1 MDYET
6 LLKRTR
12 ALYGEIR
19 QYLKDIQY
27 NEYDDLSGVDYDRE
41 DLDAGL
47 VVSELRYCAA
57 KLDDVQRVMEY
68 LQLPVIEESRIH
80 RNSAGRY
87 EMDSGRVFTSGSPIE
102 ALLEGDDGPFWAV
115 SRVEADSEGRYYIV
129 NYSKYPMDGLLVRR
143 RGRP

>member
-27 NEYDDLSGVDYDRE
+27 NECDDLSSVDYDRE

-47 VVSELRYCAA
+47 VVSELRYCAE
-57 KLDDVQRVMEY
+57 KLDEAQRAMEY
-68 LQLPVIEESRIH
+68 IQLPVIEESHIRK
-80 RNSAGRY
+80 NSAGRY
-87 EMDSGRVFTSGSPIE
+87 ETDSGRVFTSGSPIE

-115 SRVEADSEGRYYIV
+115 SRVEADENGRYYIV

>member
-27 NEYDDLSGVDYDRE
+27 NEYDDLSSVDYDRE

-47 VVSELRYCAA
+47 VVSELRYCAE
-57 KLDDVQRVMEY
+57 KLDEAQRVMEY
-68 LQLPVIEESRIH
+68 IRK
-80 RNSAGRY
+80 NSAGRY
-87 EMDSGRVFTSGSPIE
+87 ETDNGRVFTSGSPIE

-115 SRVEADSEGRYYIV
+115 SRVEADENGRYYIV